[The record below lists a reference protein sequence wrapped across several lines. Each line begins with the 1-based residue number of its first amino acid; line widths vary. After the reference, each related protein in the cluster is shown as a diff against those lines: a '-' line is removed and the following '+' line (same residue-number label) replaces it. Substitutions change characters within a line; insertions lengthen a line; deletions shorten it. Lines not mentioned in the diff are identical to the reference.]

1 MPEPDFAGIDPARV
15 PEVKRRIGAIEAY
28 LSLPTPSGSDAI
40 RLARSIGLTRYQF
53 QRLVNAWCEH
63 RDAKMLVVAK
73 RGKASRDYGIDPR
86 AKAIADE
93 AIEAGGFPA
102 QLTKVAPIIDKRGEE
117 AGIKPP
123 SRATIYNWIRQRHS
137 EELDAYGAPRI
148 IVGRMWPRLVVKGH
162 PDTFPLLLVAV
173 ALPEK
178 AILAHRVSFDH
189 EQPPSVI
196 DLVDDLFRARSAGAE
211 PRPLLLSPNDVKAAR
226 PSLGRHGLQD
236 LKSHPRSLQRVMS
249 ETFGG
254 MLSDLRVVFQI
265 RSALTSSVANL
276 SRQDEAISE
285 SFALDTINEAISDHN
300 QRSGC
305 SQSGFDLS
313 AG

>member
-1 MPEPDFAGIDPARV
+1 MLEPDFAGIDPARV
-15 PEVKRRIGAIEAY
+15 PEVKRRIGAIKAY
-28 LSLPTPSGSDAI
+28 LSLPTPSGGDAI
-40 RLARSIGLTRYQF
+40 RLARSIGLTRFQF
-53 QRLVNAWCEH
+53 QRIVNAWSEH
-63 RDAKMLVVAK
+63 RDAKMLVVTK
-73 RGKASRDYGIDPR
+73 RGKASRNYGIDPQ

-93 AIEAGGFPA
+93 VIEGEDAPA
-102 QLTKVAPIIDKRGEE
+102 QLTKIAPIIEKRCADVG
-117 AGIKPP
+117 AKPP
-123 SRATIYNWIRQRHS
+123 SRPTIYNWIRQRHS
-137 EELDAYGAPRI
+137 DALNANGAPRI
-148 IVGRMWPRLVVKGH
+148 VVGRMWPRLVVKGH

-178 AILAHRVSFDH
+178 SILAYRISFDN
-189 EQPPSVI
+189 EQPPWVA
-196 DLVDDLFRARSAGAE
+196 DLIDDLFRKRSMDAE
-211 PRPLLLSPNDVKAAR
+211 PRPLLLSPNDLKAAR
-226 PSLGRHGLQD
+226 RSLGGHGLRD
-236 LKSHPRSLQRVMS
+236 IKSHPRSLQRVMS

-254 MLSDLRVVFQI
+254 RLSNLRVVFQI

-305 SQSGFDLS
+305 SQLSFDIS

>member
-15 PEVKRRIGAIEAY
+15 PEVKRRIRAVESY
-28 LSLPTPSGSDAI
+28 LSLPTPSGLDAI

-53 QRLVNAWCEH
+53 QRLVNAWREH
-63 RDAKMLVVAK
+63 RDAKMLVVTK
-73 RGKASRDYGIDPR
+73 RGKASRDYGISPR

-93 AIEAGGFPA
+93 VIEADGA
-102 QLTKVAPIIDKRGEE
+102 SVRLTKVAPIIERRCAEVGV
-117 AGIKPP
+117 KPP
-123 SRATIYNWIRQRHS
+123 SRPTIYNWIRQRQS
-137 EELDAYGAPRI
+137 EALDANGAPRI
-148 IVGRMWPRLVVKGH
+148 VVGRMWPRLIVKGH

-178 AILAHRVSFDH
+178 SILAHRVSFDP
-189 EQPPSVI
+189 ERPPSVTG
-196 DLVDDLFRARSAGAE
+196 LVDDLFRKRSTDSE
-211 PRPLLLSPNDVKAAR
+211 PRTLLISSNDLKAAR
-226 PSLGRHGLQD
+226 ASLGRHGLQD

-254 MLSDLRVVFQI
+254 MISDLRVVFQI

-285 SFALDTINEAISDHN
+285 SFALETITKAISDHN
-300 QRSGC
+300 QRSG
-305 SQSGFDLS
+305 SNQLDFDLS